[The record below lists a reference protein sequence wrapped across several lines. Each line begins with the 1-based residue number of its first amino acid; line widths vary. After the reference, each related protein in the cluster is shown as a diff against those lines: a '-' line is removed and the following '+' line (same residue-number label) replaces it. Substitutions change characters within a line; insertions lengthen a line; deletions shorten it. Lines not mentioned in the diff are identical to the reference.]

1 MMDRDQN
8 WVEFVGQ
15 SRQRN
20 SMRKG
25 TGGNT
30 ACFK

>member
-20 SMRKG
+20 SISKG
-25 TGGNT
+25 IGGNI